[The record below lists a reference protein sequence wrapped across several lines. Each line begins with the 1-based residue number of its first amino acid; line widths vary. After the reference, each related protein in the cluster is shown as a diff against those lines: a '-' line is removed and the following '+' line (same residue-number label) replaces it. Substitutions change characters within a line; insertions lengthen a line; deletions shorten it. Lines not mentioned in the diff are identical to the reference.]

1 MNKILYLEGS
11 SGISGDMT
19 VSALLDLGASREKL
33 EKELSKL
40 PLDGYRLV
48 IGRTVKN
55 GIDACAFYVELDES
69 KPQPLRD
76 FRQIRTLLLES
87 ELEEKVKELSLQI
100 FFVLAKAEAKVHG
113 TDPEHVHFHEVG
125 AVDSIVDIVA
135 AAVCYLDLG
144 IPKVAVGT
152 LREGTGTTW
161 CQHGRIPV
169 PVPATAELVR
179 THGLSMKITD
189 VQGEMITPTGAAI
202 AAVLQNTLLPESF
215 SIEKIGIGSGEKDFP
230 HANILRVM
238 IIREEDV
245 LRETLQDQVMV
256 LETNV
261 DDCSGEILGYVQELL
276 MMQGALDAI
285 YRPVVMKKSRP
296 AYQLQVICR
305 KGDQE
310 KLEQLIFRETTTIG
324 IRSYPANRKILERK
338 IEEIETLYG
347 KMKVKICRVD
357 GEERAYPEYE
367 EVKRYCMESGVPMR
381 EVYKSVT
388 RKNVDNLA
396 ELTHRVYNNGSN
408 E

>member
-33 EKELSKL
+33 ENELKKL

-87 ELEEKVKELSLQI
+87 ELEEKVKELALQI
-100 FFVLAKAEAKVHG
+100 FFTLAKAEAKVHG

-144 IPKVAVGT
+144 ITKVAVGT

-161 CQHGRIPV
+161 CHHGRIPV

-179 THGLSMKITD
+179 AHGLSMKMTD

-202 AAVLQNTLLPESF
+202 AAVLRNTLLPEAF
-215 SIEKIGIGSGEKDFP
+215 SIEKTGIGSGEKDFP
-230 HANILRVM
+230 HANILRAM
-238 IIREEDV
+238 IIREDISSGKIDSIE
-245 LRETLQDQVMV
+245 EKQTCTNNLQDQVMV

-276 MMQGALDAI
+276 MAQGALDAI

-305 KGDQE
+305 KENQE
-310 KLEQLIFRETTTIG
+310 KLEQIIFQETTTIG
-324 IRSYPANRKILERK
+324 IRSYPANRKILERR
-338 IEEIETLYG
+338 IEEIETPYG
-347 KMKVKICRVD
+347 KMKVKICRID
-357 GEERAYPEYE
+357 GEDRVYPEYE

-381 EVYKSVT
+381 DVYKSVT
-388 RKNVDNLA
+388 GK
-396 ELTHRVYNNGSN
+396 
-408 E
+408 

>member
-33 EKELSKL
+33 ENELKKL

-55 GIDACAFYVELDES
+55 GIDACAFYVELDEA

-76 FRQIRTLLLES
+76 FGQIRTLLLES

-100 FFVLAKAEAKVHG
+100 FFTLAKAEAKVHG

-144 IPKVAVGT
+144 ITKVAVGT

-169 PVPATAELVR
+169 PVPATVELVR
-179 THGLSMKITD
+179 AHGLSMKMTD

-202 AAVLQNTLLPESF
+202 AAVLQNTLPPEAF
-215 SIEKIGIGSGEKDFP
+215 FIEKIGIGSGEKDFP
-230 HANILRVM
+230 HANILRAM

-256 LETNV
+256 LETNI

-276 MMQGALDAI
+276 MTQGALDAI
-285 YRPVVMKKSRP
+285 YRPIVMKKSRP

-338 IEEIETLYG
+338 IEEIETPYG

-357 GEERAYPEYE
+357 GEERVYPEYE

-381 EVYKSVT
+381 EVYQSVT
-388 RKNVDNLA
+388 GKKYR
-396 ELTHRVYNNGSN
+396 
-408 E
+408 